1 MRMKRINSLLIGLI
15 LSVGALFTCFPIYMA
30 VVNSFKTQG
39 EMFES
44 FVALPTKLH
53 FENYSQAFEKIN
65 LLNSSLNS
73 VIVSVIGIGGIVF
86 CSALAGYKLSRT
98 RGKLSNFIFL
108 LFVASM
114 LVPFHS
120 IMIPLTRMAKTMQVQ
135 GSTYGLALIY
145 IGLGVNMAIFLYH
158 GFVKS
163 IPREL
168 EESGQIDGCNEFQ
181 TFFRIILPLL
191 LPITVTIAI
200 LDFLWIWND
209 FLLPLIVLNQTDVFT
224 LQLALNAFQGEN
236 FTQWNYLL
244 AMTVLTLL
252 PVTLVF
258 AALQRYITTG
268 VATTGTVFVK
278 VSMMLLD

>member
-1 MRMKRINSLLIGLI
+1 MRMQRLNSYLIRLLLILGSLVAM
-15 LSVGALFTCFPIYMA
+15 LPIYMA

-39 EMFES
+39 EMFQS
-44 FVALPTKLH
+44 FLALPTTLH
-53 FENYSQAFEKIN
+53 WENYSDAFNKIN
-65 LLNSSLNS
+65 LLGSSMNSA
-73 VIVSVIGIGGIVF
+73 IVSFLGIGGIVF
-86 CSALAGYKLSRT
+86 CASLAGYKLSRT
-98 RGKLSNFIFL
+98 SGRLSNLIFF

-120 IMIPLTRMAKTMQVQ
+120 IMIPLTRVAKGMGVQ

-168 EESGQIDGCNEFQ
+168 EESAQIDGCNEFQ
-181 TFFRIILPLL
+181 TFFQIIFPLL

-209 FLLPLIVLNQTDVFT
+209 FLLPLLMLTDVNRYT
-224 LQLALNAFQGEN
+224 LILSTNMLFGEYN
-236 FTQWNYLL
+236 KEWPLIL
-244 AMTVLTLL
+244 SSLVLTAI
-252 PVTLVF
+252 PVILIYAF
-258 AALQRYITTG
+258 FQKFIMEGIAEGA
-268 VATTGTVFVK
+268 VK
-278 VSMMLLD
+278 G

>member
-181 TFFRIILPLL
+181 TFIRIILPLL

-209 FLLPLIVLNQTDVFT
+209 FLLPLMMLTDVDNYT
-224 LQLALNAFQGEN
+224 LILSTNMLFGEYNKEWSLILASL
-236 FTQWNYLL
+236 
-244 AMTVLTLL
+244 VLTAI
-252 PVTLVF
+252 PVVMIYAF
-258 AALQRYITTG
+258 FQKFIMEGIAEGA
-268 VATTGTVFVK
+268 VK
-278 VSMMLLD
+278 G

>member
-1 MRMKRINSLLIGLI
+1 MSMKKINSLLIGLI

-39 EMFES
+39 EMFAS

-53 FENYSQAFEKIN
+53 FENYTQAFEKIH
-65 LLNSSLNS
+65 LLNSSMNS
-73 VIVSVIGIGGIVF
+73 VIVSVLGIGGIVF

-120 IMIPLTRMAKTMQVQ
+120 IMIPLTRMAKTLHVQ

-209 FLLPLIVLNQTDVFT
+209 FLLPLMMLTDVDNYT
-224 LQLALNAFQGEN
+224 LILATNMLFGEYN
-236 FTQWNYLL
+236 KEWSLIL
-244 AMTVLTLL
+244 ASLVLTAI
-252 PVTLVF
+252 PVVVIYGF
-258 AALQRYITTG
+258 FQRFIMEG
-268 VATTGTVFVK
+268 IAEGAVK
-278 VSMMLLD
+278 G

>member
-1 MRMKRINSLLIGLI
+1 MRIQRLNSYLIRLLLIIG
-15 LSVGALFTCFPIYMA
+15 SLFAMLPIYMA

-39 EMFES
+39 EMFQS
-44 FVALPTKLH
+44 FIALPTTLH
-53 FENYSQAFEKIN
+53 WENYADAFTKIN
-65 LLNSSLNS
+65 LLHSSMNSA
-73 VIVSVIGIGGIVF
+73 IVSFLGIGGIVLTA
-86 CSALAGYKLSRT
+86 SMAGYKLSRT
-98 RGKLSNFIFL
+98 SGRLSNMIFF

-120 IMIPLTRMAKTMQVQ
+120 IMIPLTRMARGLSVQ

-168 EESGQIDGCNEFQ
+168 EESAQMDGCNEFQ
-181 TFFRIILPLL
+181 TFFQIIFPLL

-209 FLLPLIVLNQTDVFT
+209 FLLPLLMLTDVNNYT
-224 LQLALNAFQGEN
+224 LILSTNMLFGEYN
-236 FTQWNYLL
+236 KEWPLIL
-244 AMTVLTLL
+244 SSLVLTAI
-252 PVTLVF
+252 PVILIYAF
-258 AALQRYITTG
+258 FQKFIMEGIAEGA
-268 VATTGTVFVK
+268 VK
-278 VSMMLLD
+278 G

>member
-1 MRMKRINSLLIGLI
+1 MRMQRLNSYLIRLLLILGSLVAM
-15 LSVGALFTCFPIYMA
+15 LPIYMA

-39 EMFES
+39 EMFQS
-44 FVALPTKLH
+44 FIALPTTLH
-53 FENYSQAFEKIN
+53 WENYSDAFNKIN
-65 LLNSSLNS
+65 LLGSSMNST
-73 VIVSVIGIGGIVF
+73 IVSFLGIGGIVF
-86 CSALAGYKLSRT
+86 CASLAGYKLSRT
-98 RGKLSNFIFL
+98 SGRLSNLIFF

-120 IMIPLTRMAKTMQVQ
+120 IMIPLTRVAKGMGVQ

-168 EESGQIDGCNEFQ
+168 EESAQMDGCNEFQ
-181 TFFRIILPLL
+181 TFFQIIFPLL

-209 FLLPLIVLNQTDVFT
+209 FLLPLLMLTDVNRYT
-224 LQLALNAFQGEN
+224 LILSTNMLFGEYN
-236 FTQWNYLL
+236 KEWPLIL
-244 AMTVLTLL
+244 SSLVLTAI
-252 PVTLVF
+252 PVILIYAF
-258 AALQRYITTG
+258 FQKFIMEGIAEGA
-268 VATTGTVFVK
+268 VK
-278 VSMMLLD
+278 G